1 MFVVKRF
8 KWLLSLLFIFT
19 FTVSAEAK
27 PNAGNIEELEWNLML
42 VGGSMNTCSSMSAG
56 RCSDE
61 SWIDPATMRTTSYAD
76 FDEENIQRVLA
87 KSNWSGSSEMR
98 QRTADMLTAA
108 KRRFSDNS
116 ATMSDFSAFF
126 RDLYPSLWRD
136 ITTPQWYLIRDHL
149 QASEAQDIPEV
160 SRPDLSKQTEGAD
173 LFLTFANRAKQL
185 AEAENQ
191 EPLVLVVT
199 ASGRDSFD
207 AVDFYLETFRVQGVS
222 AEWLPID
229 AAFAHAVAANNCD
242 ALPEYRGQHQQSFA
256 RERVYP
262 WLAEIQKRACESP
275 ESLLDLV
282 ERAHGVF
289 INGGDQSLTRQAFF
303 KPDGSPTN
311 WLNSIR
317 ARVSSGQ
324 MIAGGT
330 SAGTAVMSGTPMITN
345 GSSEAGLREG
355 AFAMMQPPV
364 ADCAR
369 FDSCK
374 PAVSAD
380 SLTYNPEGGLDL
392 FPFGILDT
400 HFSER
405 GRQGRLLALQ
415 VDTDTPLAV
424 GVDETTA
431 LLVNTHSGD
440 FRVQGAHGVFV
451 QAHPDHTDTGLLA
464 RFSYLRNGTSG
475 RFAKEDG
482 IVEIAFNIQAQ
493 EDTGSAGDFQFLR
506 DRSITSA
513 LKACE
518 PESES
523 AHYFHEY
530 NGISVL
536 LAFDQFTRTANEKNG
551 CELVNGIIH
560 FAVDDE

>member
-19 FTVSAEAK
+19 FTVVAEAE
-27 PNAGNIEELEWNLML
+27 PSAGNVEKVEWNLML
-42 VGGSMNTCSSMSAG
+42 VGGSMNTCSSISAG

-61 SWIDPATMRTTSYAD
+61 SWIDSATMRTITYAD
-76 FDEENIQRVLA
+76 FREENIQRILA
-87 KSNWSGSSEMR
+87 ESNWSGSSETR
-98 QRTADMLTAA
+98 QKTAEMLNAA

-116 ATMSDFSAFF
+116 TTMSDFSAFF
-126 RDLYPSLWRD
+126 RELYPNLWRD

-149 QASEAQDIPEV
+149 QASEAQDAPEV
-160 SRPDLSKQTEGAD
+160 SRPDLSKQPEGAD
-173 LFLTFANRAKQL
+173 LFLTFANRARQL

-229 AAFAHAVAANNCD
+229 AAFGHAVAANECD
-242 ALPEYRGQHQQSFA
+242 ALPEYRGQYQQSFA

-262 WLAEIQKRACESP
+262 WLAEIQKRACENP

-317 ARVSSGQ
+317 ARVFSGQ

-330 SAGTAVMSGTPMITN
+330 SAGTAVMSGNPMITN
-345 GSSEAGLREG
+345 GSSDAGLREG
-355 AFAMMQPPV
+355 AFAMTQPPA

-380 SLTYNPEGGLDL
+380 SLTYNREGGLDL

-415 VDTDTPLAV
+415 IATEAPFAV

-431 LLVNTHSGD
+431 LLVNTYSGD

-451 QAHPDHTDTGLLA
+451 QAHPDRTDTGLLA

-475 RFAKEDG
+475 KFSKEDG
-482 IVEIAFNIQAQ
+482 IVEIAFNTQAQ
-493 EDTGSAGDFQFLR
+493 GDSGASGSSQFLR

-513 LKACE
+513 LQACA
-518 PESES
+518 PESEP
-523 AHYFHEY
+523 AHYFQEY

-536 LAFDQFTRTANEKNG
+536 LAFDQFTRTANEKDG
-551 CELVNGIIH
+551 CEVVNGIIH
-560 FAVDDE
+560 FAVEDD